1 MLSESGS
8 SSVLG
13 YLNKSDLSGEEARM
27 RIALYLVKKEVAVTH
42 SGPEMGVFSVLC
54 MAQ

>member
-27 RIALYLVKKEVAVTH
+27 RIALYLVKKEAVTH